1 MTNQLSSGDTQGVR
15 SIKLAKDDYVV
26 DMAVI
31 TEGNQIITI
40 SENGYGKRSDESEY
54 RTQTRGGKGVKA
66 GNFSAK
72 TGKLVN
78 LKQIG
83 ENQDI
88 MLIADSGII
97 IRLKAEDISLIGR
110 DTQGVKIMRLKDG
123 AKIVCVSVAE
133 HEEEEESP
141 AEDVENTLTEEQIE
155 YAEQETEE

>member
-1 MTNQLSSGDTQGVR
+1 
-15 SIKLAKDDYVV
+15 
-26 DMAVI
+26 MAVI

-133 HEEEEESP
+133 HEEEEEVP